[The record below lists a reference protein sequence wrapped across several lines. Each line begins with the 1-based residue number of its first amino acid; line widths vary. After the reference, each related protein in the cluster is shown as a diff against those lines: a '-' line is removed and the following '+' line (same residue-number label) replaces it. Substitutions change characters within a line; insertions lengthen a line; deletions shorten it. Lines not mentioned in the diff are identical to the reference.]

1 MNEPAHQSIPVD
13 LADRSYEVIV
23 GAGLLASLGERVSR
37 LLPRAGRA
45 LILRDLGVPDAAARV
60 ARESL
65 AGAGLEVCVTD
76 LRPSEQ
82 AKTLDTLEIVLAAA
96 ARAELERSDF
106 FVALGGG
113 VVGDIAGFAA
123 AAYMRGVPV
132 VQCPT
137 TLLAM
142 VDASVGGKTG
152 VNLQVGGRL
161 LKNLVGAFWQPSLV
175 IADVSTLA
183 SLPERHL
190 RAGLSECVK
199 HALIASHDDPEH
211 MDCVGR
217 LAPGAL
223 ERDAEALTELIAAN
237 VRLKA
242 RIVET
247 DEREDAARGA
257 GRAALNLGHTFAHAV
272 ETIETLSPTGDAADA
287 PLLHGEA
294 VGLGLIAA
302 SRCSVALGLLD
313 EAGARRVRDCV
324 EAVGLP
330 TSVGGL
336 PDDHEL
342 LHRMRSDKKANA
354 GSLRIVAIR
363 AEGGIELVADPPPG
377 ALRAGWDAVRREG

>member
-1 MNEPAHQSIPVD
+1 VVNEPAHQSIPVD
-13 LADRSYEVIV
+13 LADRSYAVIV

-161 LKNLVGAFWQPSLV
+161 LKNLVGAFWQPSLI

-183 SLPERHL
+183 SLP
-190 RAGLSECVK
+190 
-199 HALIASHDDPEH
+199 
-211 MDCVGR
+211 
-217 LAPGAL
+217 
-223 ERDAEALTELIAAN
+223 
-237 VRLKA
+237 
-242 RIVET
+242 
-247 DEREDAARGA
+247 
-257 GRAALNLGHTFAHAV
+257 
-272 ETIETLSPTGDAADA
+272 
-287 PLLHGEA
+287 
-294 VGLGLIAA
+294 
-302 SRCSVALGLLD
+302 
-313 EAGARRVRDCV
+313 
-324 EAVGLP
+324 
-330 TSVGGL
+330 
-336 PDDHEL
+336 
-342 LHRMRSDKKANA
+342 
-354 GSLRIVAIR
+354 
-363 AEGGIELVADPPPG
+363 
-377 ALRAGWDAVRREG
+377 